1 MSISRKLLQTQ
12 SGVAPEVVSW
22 TLTKAITERQY
33 SVGDGGGLYV
43 GDIDTTPSGMQ
54 FKPDGTKLFVV
65 CFGNSEIFLEFN
77 LSTPFELY
85 TASLLREVDL
95 NTITGDDLSNIR
107 SLRFNSDGTKLYLFT
122 RDYINEYTLSTAW
135 DITSETFVQSLL
147 IESLSGITSTEFSG
161 FHFKPDGTTVYV
173 VSSGTDLVYQIA
185 LATAWDIS
193 TASFTQSRSV
203 SAQETAPQ
211 DIFWNPDGTKMYIL
225 GDTGND
231 TTVYTF
237 PEANAWDIGAGATLN
252 TFSANPVFRDNSPR
266 GMTFSPDGTKYYISG
281 QIRNGI
287 YSFSLSTPYLL
298 ESGTVTSDIPTIDY
312 LSVQPQETAPRA
324 LSFKPDGLKMYV
336 IGSNGD
342 DVNEYDLSTAWAV
355 STASW
360 VQSFSVNAQ
369 EVTPEGLFF
378 KPDGLKMYVTGASTD
393 TVYEYDLSTAWDV
406 STSSFLQGF
415 SVATQEGSPG
425 GIFFKPDGLK
435 MYIVGQVSDTVNE
448 FDLSTAWDVSTASFL
463 QNFSVVT
470 EDTLPQDLFF
480 KPDGTKMFVCGA
492 QGQDVNE
499 YDLSTAWDVTTA
511 SFLQNFNVKT
521 FANNFYGMFFKPD
534 GTKMFAL
541 GVTDRVV
548 AAYNLS

>member
-22 TLTKAITERQY
+22 TLTKAITERRY

-43 GDIDTTPSGMQ
+43 GDIGTPPVGMQ
-54 FKPDGTKLFVV
+54 FKTDGTKLFVV
-65 CFGNSEIFLEFN
+65 CSGTSEIFEFN

-85 TASLLREVDL
+85 TASFFRKVGLS
-95 NTITGDDLSNIR
+95 TITGDDLSNTR

-147 IESLSGITSTEFSG
+147 IDSLSGITSAEFTG
-161 FHFKPDGTTVYV
+161 FHFKPDGTTVYT

-203 SAQETAPQ
+203 SAQETAPV

-252 TFSANPVFRDNSPR
+252 TFNGGSSFRDTSPR

-281 QIRNGI
+281 LIKRGI
-287 YSFSLSTPYLL
+287 YSYSLSTPYLL
-298 ESGTVTSDIPTIDY
+298 ETGTATNDIPTIDY

-336 IGSNGD
+336 IGVTGD

-369 EVTPEGLFF
+369 EVTPGGLFF
-378 KPDGLKMYVTGASTD
+378 KPDGLKMYVIGSSTD

-415 SVATQEGSPG
+415 SVATQEGSPN

-435 MYIVGQVSDTVNE
+435 MYTVGQVSDAVNE

-470 EDTLPQDLFF
+470 KEIEPQDLFLNRM
-480 KPDGTKMFVCGA
+480 GLRC
-492 QGQDVNE
+492 
-499 YDLSTAWDVTTA
+499 LS
-511 SFLQNFNVKT
+511 
-521 FANNFYGMFFKPD
+521 
-534 GTKMFAL
+534 
-541 GVTDRVV
+541 V
-548 AAYNLS
+548 AHKATM

>member
-43 GDIDTTPSGMQ
+43 GDIGTPPNGMQ
-54 FKPDGTKLFVV
+54 FKTDGTKLFVV
-65 CFGNSEIFLEFN
+65 CSGTSEIFEFN

-85 TASLLREVDL
+85 TASFFRKVDL
-95 NTITGDDLSNIR
+95 STITGDDLSNIL

-147 IESLSGITSTEFSG
+147 ISSLSGISNTSHSG

-173 VSSGTDLVYQIA
+173 VSPGTDLVYQIA

-193 TASFTQSRSV
+193 TASFTRSRPV

-237 PEANAWDIGAGATLN
+237 PEANAWDISAGADLN
-252 TFSANPVFRDNSPR
+252 TFTGGSSFRDGSPR

-281 QIRNGI
+281 LIKRGI
-287 YSFSLSTPYLL
+287 YSYSLSTPYLL
-298 ESGTVTSDIPTIDY
+298 ETGTATSDIPTTDY
-312 LSVQPQETAPRA
+312 LSVQLQEIQPKA

-336 IGSNGD
+336 IGSSGD

-369 EVTPEGLFF
+369 EVAPEGFF
-378 KPDGLKMYVTGASTD
+378 FRPDGLKMYVSGSSTD
-393 TVYEYDLSTAWDV
+393 TIYEYDLSTAWDV

-415 SVATQEGSPG
+415 SVTIQEGSPN
-425 GIFFKPDGLK
+425 GIFFRPDGIK
-435 MYIVGQVSDTVNE
+435 MYIVGQAGDEVNE

-470 EDTLPQDLFF
+470 EDNVPQDLFF
-480 KPDGTKMFVCGA
+480 KPDGTKMFVCGT
-492 QGQDVNE
+492 QGDDVNE
-499 YDLSTAWDVTTA
+499 YDLSTAWDVSTA
-511 SFLQNFNVKT
+511 SFLQNFSVLT
-521 FANNFYGMFFKPD
+521 FAATPNGIFFKPD
-534 GTKMFAL
+534 GTKMFVV
-541 GVTDRVV
+541 GSTDDAIAV
-548 AAYNLS
+548 YNLS

>member
-33 SVGDGGGLYV
+33 SVGDGGSLYV
-43 GDIDTTPSGMQ
+43 GDIGTPPAGMQ
-54 FKPDGTKLFVV
+54 FKTDGTKLFVV
-65 CFGNSEIFLEFN
+65 CSDTSEIFEFN

-85 TASLLREVDL
+85 TASFFRKVDL
-95 NTITGDDLSNIR
+95 STITGDDLSNIR

-147 IESLSGITSTEFSG
+147 IDSLSGITSTEFSG
-161 FHFKPDGTTVYV
+161 FHFKPDGTTVYT
-173 VSSGTDLVYQIA
+173 VSLSTDLVYQIA

-252 TFSANPVFRDNSPR
+252 TFNGGSSFRDTSPR

-281 QIRNGI
+281 LIKRGI
-287 YSFSLSTPYLL
+287 YSYSLSTPYLL
-298 ESGTVTSDIPTIDY
+298 ETGTATNDIPTIDY
-312 LSVQPQETAPRA
+312 LSVQLQETAPRA

-336 IGSNGD
+336 IGVTGD

-415 SVATQEGSPG
+415 SVATQEGSPS

-435 MYIVGQVSDTVNE
+435 MYIVGQVDDEVNE

-480 KPDGTKMFVCGA
+480 KPDGTKMFVCGT
-492 QGQDVNE
+492 QGDDVNE
-499 YDLSTAWDVTTA
+499 YDLSTAWDVNTA
-511 SFLQNFNVKT
+511 SFLQNFSVVT
-521 FANNFYGMFFKPD
+521 FVDTPNGIFFKPD
-534 GTKMFAL
+534 GTKMFVV
-541 GVTDRVV
+541 GSTDDAI

>member
-22 TLTKAITERQY
+22 TLTKAITERRY

-43 GDIDTTPSGMQ
+43 GDIGTPPSGMQ
-54 FKPDGTKLFVV
+54 FKNDGTKLFVV
-65 CFGNSEIFLEFN
+65 CSGTPKIFIEFN
-77 LSTPFELY
+77 LSIPFELY
-85 TASLLREVDL
+85 TASLFREVEL
-95 NTITGDDLSNIR
+95 TTIAGDTLTNSQ
-107 SLRFNSDGTKLYLFT
+107 SLRFGLDGTKLYLLT
-122 RDYINEYTLSTAW
+122 LSHINEYTLSTAW
-135 DITSETFVQSLL
+135 DITSATFVQSLQL
-147 IESLSGITSTEFSG
+147 SSLSGITNTSHSG
-161 FHFKPDGTTVYV
+161 FHFKPDGTTVYT
-173 VSSGTDLVYQIA
+173 VSNATDLVYQIA

-193 TASFTQSRSV
+193 TASFTQSRLV
-203 SAQETAPQ
+203 SAQETVPV

-237 PEANAWDIGAGATLN
+237 PEANAWDMSVGANLN
-252 TFSANPVFRDNSPR
+252 TFNGGGSFRDTSPR

-281 QIRNGI
+281 LVKRGI
-287 YSFSLSTPYLL
+287 YSYSLSIPYLL
-298 ESGTVTSDIPTIDY
+298 QTGTATSDIPTTDY
-312 LSVQPQETAPRA
+312 LSVQPQETSPRA

-336 IGSNGD
+336 IGAVGD

-369 EVTPEGLFF
+369 DGSPEGLFF
-378 KPDGLKMYVTGASTD
+378 KPDGLKMYVIGSLTD

-463 QNFSVVT
+463 QNFSVVAQ
-470 EDTLPQDLFF
+470 ENQPQDLFF
-480 KPDGTKMFVCGA
+480 KPDGTKMFVCGV
-492 QGQDVNE
+492 QGDDVNE
-499 YDLSTAWDVTTA
+499 YDLSTAWDVSTA
-511 SFLQNFNVKT
+511 SFLQNFCVVT
-521 FANNFYGMFFKPD
+521 FVASPNGIFFKPD
-534 GTKMFAL
+534 GTKMFVV
-541 GVTDRVV
+541 GSTDDAIAV
-548 AAYNLS
+548 YNLS